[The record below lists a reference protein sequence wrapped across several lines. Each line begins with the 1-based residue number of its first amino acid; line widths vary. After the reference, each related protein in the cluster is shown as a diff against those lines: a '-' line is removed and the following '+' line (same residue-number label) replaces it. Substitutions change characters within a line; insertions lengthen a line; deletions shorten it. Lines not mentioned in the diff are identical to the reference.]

1 MLCLSLVKLVN
12 WHCGVNNFW
21 LDSLLVN
28 DGLNPLVDMM
38 VNVLAFNDWSCRC
51 GVSRV
56 MSCASVP
63 ESSSITFELLSGL
76 ASVIM
81 LELSLLNS
89 THVVGVFFREN
100 FLVLNWLD
108 GGVIVV
114 LVDLTVNG
122 LGHLFMT
129 SWLYL
134 LLCDS
139 GSDALVDSRIMMT
152 GLADEAG
159 DGCFRFIHIEVFLI
173 EIFYKV
179 S

>member
-1 MLCLSLVKLVN
+1 M
-12 WHCGVNNFW
+12 
-21 LDSLLVN
+21 DSRLQRT
-28 DGLNPLVDMM
+28 MM

-122 LGHLFMT
+122 LGHLDHVSNCT
-129 SWLYL
+129 DPLDLITYSLHDEL
-134 LLCDS
+134 ALS
-139 GSDALVDSRIMMT
+139 ALV
-152 GLADEAG
+152 
-159 DGCFRFIHIEVFLI
+159 
-173 EIFYKV
+173 
-179 S
+179 